1 VGSRHIQ
8 TAAFKPVTWWVLCL
22 VNSLLEP
29 TRYRVVVLTSWVRN
43 YKGNLK
49 SRKPMALI
57 DGMLQELDEEARTT
71 RRVLERVPDN
81 QLAWRPHEKART
93 LGELALHVAMVP
105 GAVAELIASQ
115 SPAQVPTFTDPSPKS
130 ASELIPTLDQSIA
143 KAKEVLGGVD
153 DAALM
158 ATWRLMQGEREIF
171 AVPRVALLRSIM
183 LNHWYHHR
191 GQLTV
196 YLRELDVPIPSI
208 YGPSADENPFA

>member
-1 VGSRHIQ
+1 
-8 TAAFKPVTWWVLCL
+8 
-22 VNSLLEP
+22 
-29 TRYRVVVLTSWVRN
+29 
-43 YKGNLK
+43 
-49 SRKPMALI
+49 MALI
-57 DGMLQELDEEARTT
+57 DGMLQELDEEAKTT

-81 QLAWRPHEKART
+81 QLTWRPHEKART

-105 GAVAELIASQ
+105 GAVAELVASP
-115 SPAQVPTFTDPSPKS
+115 SPAQIPDFTEPSLKS
-130 ASELIPTLDQSIA
+130 ASELIPILDQSIA
-143 KAKEVLGGVD
+143 KAKKVLGGVG
-153 DAALM
+153 DATLLE
-158 ATWRLMQGEREIF
+158 TWRLMQGEREIF

>member
-1 VGSRHIQ
+1 
-8 TAAFKPVTWWVLCL
+8 
-22 VNSLLEP
+22 
-29 TRYRVVVLTSWVRN
+29 
-43 YKGNLK
+43 
-49 SRKPMALI
+49 MALI
-57 DGMLQELDEEARTT
+57 DGMLQELEQETQTT

-93 LGELALHVAMVP
+93 LGQLALHVAMVP
-105 GAVAELIASQ
+105 GGVAELVASP
-115 SPAQVPTFTDPSPKS
+115 SPAQAPQFTDDPSPKS

-143 KAKEVLGGVD
+143 KAKKVLGGMD
-153 DAALM
+153 DATLM
-158 ATWRLMQGEREIF
+158 ATWRLMQGERELF

-196 YLRELDVPIPSI
+196 YLRELGVPVPSI

>member
-1 VGSRHIQ
+1 M
-8 TAAFKPVTWWVLCL
+8 AF
-22 VNSLLEP
+22 
-29 TRYRVVVLTSWVRN
+29 
-43 YKGNLK
+43 
-49 SRKPMALI
+49 I
-57 DGMLQELDEEARTT
+57 DDILQELEQETQTT

-105 GAVAELIASQ
+105 GGVAQLIASP
-115 SPAQVPTFTDPSPKS
+115 SPAQAPNFVDSSPKS
-130 ASELIPTLDQSIA
+130 ASELIPALDQSLA
-143 KAKEVLGGVD
+143 TARKVLGGMQ

-158 ATWRLMQGEREIF
+158 DTWRLMQGERELF
-171 AVPRVALLRSIM
+171 AVPRAALLRSIM

-196 YLRELDVPIPSI
+196 YLRELGVPIPSI